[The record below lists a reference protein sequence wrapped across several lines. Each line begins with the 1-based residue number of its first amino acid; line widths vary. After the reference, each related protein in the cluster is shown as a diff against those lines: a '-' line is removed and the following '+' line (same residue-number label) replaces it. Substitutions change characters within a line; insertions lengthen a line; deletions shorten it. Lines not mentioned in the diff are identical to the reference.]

1 MCIYIPLSHVFTKFF
16 YQLWPFFYLD
26 IVTKEMSFILM
37 KTG

>member
-1 MCIYIPLSHVFTKFF
+1 MFLQNFFTSFGH
-16 YQLWPFFYLD
+16 FFYLD